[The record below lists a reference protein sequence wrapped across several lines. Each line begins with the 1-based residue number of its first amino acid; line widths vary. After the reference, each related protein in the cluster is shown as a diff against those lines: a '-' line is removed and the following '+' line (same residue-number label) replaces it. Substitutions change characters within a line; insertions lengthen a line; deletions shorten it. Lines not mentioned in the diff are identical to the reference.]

1 MYKNGSIKLELSSPN
16 LYIGNPFKNAES
28 IIKILKKSKA
38 SFVLFAELC
47 LSSYTAGDLFFENT
61 FLEEN
66 LKALDFIINNNSF
79 EGVYIIGMPFCFE
92 SLIYNVAVILQK
104 NKILG
109 IVPKQT
115 IPNYKEFS
123 EKRWFQSGKNVQTKF
138 IDFLG
143 QKVPFGNI
151 LFINQKFDI
160 IFGVEICQDL
170 WTIESPSDSLTLNG
184 AHLIFNLS
192 ASTEH
197 IGKSKLRKIAVLDH
211 SRKQMGGYFY
221 TSSGI
226 SETSTDTLFSNHKIA
241 SVLGKIIGEKDL
253 FNEDVSLIVDVFV
266 DVIKYQRRIDTTLGD
281 QKIGKEIY
289 FLKSYF
295 DLIEVDDY
303 IFEKDFKKR
312 PFISKNNLHE
322 DLKIAHVIQLFS
334 LQNKLSQIP
343 NIKIF
348 LIITEELNEF
358 LSLLMIIQIFKK
370 NKKNI
375 KDLNVILNKKF
386 FSDNNLFFLL
396 KKFLI
401 NQNININDTDDVFIK
416 KEKNSKFLL
425 LENYNLSN
433 IAIGQKIN
441 KNFNYYCYFDFFY
454 NLNIGISNTFMTEL
468 ILFNLNNDKI
478 FIDNDLKKI
487 YLDKIKIFLTNNILI
502 EDFILY
508 HYLKNNFNIDKIA
521 FLIKKVFL
529 LNKETSS
536 EIVKKYMKVFFQSQH
551 KRQSIS
557 PGPKIFEYSLSNRI
571 ELKLPVY
578 LDRKE

>member
-211 SRKQMGGYFY
+211 SRKQIGGYFY

-241 SVLGKIIGEKDL
+241 SVLGEIIGEKDL

-322 DLKIAHVIQLFS
+322 DLKIAHAIQLFS

-370 NKKNI
+370 NKKNS

-536 EIVKKYMKVFFQSQH
+536 EIVKKYMKVFFQSQY

>member
-123 EKRWFQSGKNVQTKF
+123 EKRWFQSGKNIQTKF
-138 IDFLG
+138 INFLG

-241 SVLGKIIGEKDL
+241 SVLGEIIGEKDL

-322 DLKIAHVIQLFS
+322 DLKIAHAIQLFS

-370 NKKNI
+370 NKKNS

-416 KEKNSKFLL
+416 KEKKSKFLL

-508 HYLKNNFNIDKIA
+508 HYLKNNFNIDKIS